1 MEQTPNLVY
10 NPVEKTLS
18 PVGMAAIMEEHADLY
33 GGASR
38 MAELLDNATD
48 ARTWNH
54 FGTLLHLDV
63 LDGVT

>member
-1 MEQTPNLVY
+1 MCPQYMDRPTDKILS
-10 NPVEKTLS
+10 VE
-18 PVGMAAIMEEHADLY
+18 GMAAIMEEHANLY

-48 ARTWNH
+48 AHTWNR